1 MCYPG
6 LTLAFPGL
14 PYVPQAA
21 CSTSAGGGGGLG
33 GAGTGWFR
41 SSSGNAARQG
51 TLQRRKSRF
60 YVAGSTRQCV
70 RDFKKSC
77 GKNDETTLAS

>member
-21 CSTSAGGGGGLG
+21 CSTSAGGGGALG
-33 GAGTGWFR
+33 GGGDGLVPELVRKRFSAGD
-41 SSSGNAARQG
+41 AAAAEIAFLRG
-51 TLQRRKSRF
+51 G
-60 YVAGSTRQCV
+60 VHAPVCP
-70 RDFKKSC
+70 
-77 GKNDETTLAS
+77 